1 MVWSELG
8 GCPHHSSLI
17 THHSFLSCR
26 YGDALDNR
34 KLDFGQRFR
43 DVDGDCFSRVVA
55 GQYESMFNSRQ
66 MLSMN
71 LLGALAALLCV
82 PLLSYDL
89 VSGRFSLR
97 SPQRVLFSLSVTLLI
112 FFVLFE
118 TLIGLFVTDHPG
130 PCAHKPHTLCQT
142 LVPHPLSHPLLH
154 YFATPYCHALCRT
167 LWLTL
172 HRTRALC
179 HALPSACRRED

>member
-1 MVWSELG
+1 MDG
-8 GCPHHSSLI
+8 GVDGWVHGERETMRWGDGVGGVGRMSSSLILTTHHQHSSLI

-82 PLLSYDL
+82 PLLSCYL

-97 SPQRVLFSLSVTLLI
+97 SPQRVLFSLVCFHSC
-112 FFVLFE
+112 FFSFCLK
-118 TLIGLFVTDHPG
+118 L
-130 PCAHKPHTLCQT
+130 
-142 LVPHPLSHPLLH
+142 
-154 YFATPYCHALCRT
+154 
-167 LWLTL
+167 
-172 HRTRALC
+172 
-179 HALPSACRRED
+179 

>member
-1 MVWSELG
+1 MGAWREGDNEMG
-8 GCPHHSSLI
+8 GWCGRSWEDVLITHHSSLITHHSSLI

-82 PLLSYDL
+82 PLLSCYL

-97 SPQRVLFSLSVTLLI
+97 SPQRVLFSLVCFHSC
-112 FFVLFE
+112 FFSFCLK
-118 TLIGLFVTDHPG
+118 H
-130 PCAHKPHTLCQT
+130 
-142 LVPHPLSHPLLH
+142 
-154 YFATPYCHALCRT
+154 
-167 LWLTL
+167 
-172 HRTRALC
+172 
-179 HALPSACRRED
+179 